1 MRYAVTSFPHKD
13 IAEEGPPLT
22 AALCRFSRE
31 DERYWQHD
39 LPRDHG
45 VDGVLLGGP
54 EAEGSILD
62 DVTGFTFCAISAS
75 TPENARREQGPS
87 RQPER
92 LWPLW
97 PPPQARHLRPET
109 EGRLVSFP
117 FEWLTRKH
125 KLEAI
130 YQTQLTILAKQE
142 ILMAREQELEAL
154 VAENSVAINTLSTE
168 VGELKASGNAMS
180 ERWAALS
187 AAQTAAIEALTAE
200 VEVARAGA
208 VSDEKAAELK
218 ATTDAAVAAAAAA
231 KAASDEATAAWDAAA
246 QPAPAPEQ

>member
-75 TPENARREQGPS
+75 TPENARRQHVTNKGRHANPS
-87 RQPER
+87 GYG
-92 LWPLW
+92 LYG
-97 PPPQARHLRPET
+97 RPRKPAT
-109 EGRLVSFP
+109 SGRK
-117 FEWLTRKH
+117 R
-125 KLEAI
+125 
-130 YQTQLTILAKQE
+130 
-142 ILMAREQELEAL
+142 
-154 VAENSVAINTLSTE
+154 
-168 VGELKASGNAMS
+168 
-180 ERWAALS
+180 
-187 AAQTAAIEALTAE
+187 
-200 VEVARAGA
+200 
-208 VSDEKAAELK
+208 KAA
-218 ATTDAAVAAAAAA
+218 
-231 KAASDEATAAWDAAA
+231 
-246 QPAPAPEQ
+246 